1 MGINFGSLGAT
12 PAAPANEWTCSCGT
26 KNTGAFCISCGQ
38 AQGAPAPTPT
48 PAVAPAPVVTPTAT
62 PVVMPSGAVTLD
74 LTKGSILDIT
84 KRNPGLKHIKVGCGW
99 DVAGMGA
106 AFDLDVS
113 AFLLGANGKISSGS
127 DVVFFNNMSVPGVKL
142 SGDNRTG
149 VGEGD
154 DETIEIDLSAVS
166 ATVSKIVICVTIC
179 DAVARQQTFGMVSN
193 SYVRLLDADQ
203 GDKDLCMFR
212 LKEDGSTSTAVVFA
226 ELSRNGADW
235 DFKAIGEGKQGDL
248 NTLAALFS

>member
-1 MGINFGSLGAT
+1 MGINFSSLGAA
-12 PAAPANEWTCSCGT
+12 PAAPVNEWTCSCGT

-38 AQGAPAPTPT
+38 PQGAPAPTPTPT
-48 PAVAPAPVVTPTAT
+48 PAVAPAPT
-62 PVVMPSGAVTLD
+62 PVTMPSGAVTLD

-127 DVVFFNNMSVPGVKL
+127 DVVFFNNMSAPGVKL
-142 SGDNRTG
+142 NGDNRTG

-179 DAVARQQTFGMVSN
+179 DAVSRQQTFGMVSN